1 MRFLCEGF
9 IIIVCIYATHVL
21 TLLSTMS
28 QGENVAGAA
37 DNRASDIVSPSDLLS
52 TRRGLAAWV
61 RRRATHVKSAVAE
74 KDSQAIHGH
83 ITALKDAFMKL
94 SVIHNQ
100 LIESADDESIIE
112 TYEYFYDK
120 YESIYI
126 DTLTLGS
133 EFKSKSEHHAKDEN
147 NSQLIEIFKQLS
159 IPKLELE
166 KFKGDPVIYQG
177 FIAQFDELIASKLSD
192 DSQKLSRLMQYC
204 EGPALSAIR
213 NCV

>member
-1 MRFLCEGF
+1 MPLMCLRYSLQCLR
-9 IIIVCIYATHVL
+9 VK
-21 TLLSTMS
+21 
-28 QGENVAGAA
+28 NVAGAA
-37 DNRASDIVSPSDLLS
+37 DNRASDNVSPSDLLS
-52 TRRGLAAWV
+52 TRRGLTAWV
-61 RRRATHVKSAVAE
+61 RRRATHVKTAVAE

-100 LIESADDESIIE
+100 LIESAGDESIIE
-112 TYEYFYDK
+112 TYENFYDK

-166 KFKGDPVIYQG
+166 KFRLVGWLVVFKVPSTARSFRDGTPIYCP
-177 FIAQFDELIASKLSD
+177 L
-192 DSQKLSRLMQYC
+192 R
-204 EGPALSAIR
+204 R
-213 NCV
+213 T

>member
-9 IIIVCIYATHVL
+9 IIIVCIYAAHVL
-21 TLLSTMS
+21 TLLSTMC

-37 DNRASDIVSPSDLLS
+37 DNRASDNVSPSDLLS

-126 DTLTLGS
+126 DT
-133 EFKSKSEHHAKDEN
+133 
-147 NSQLIEIFKQLS
+147 
-159 IPKLELE
+159 
-166 KFKGDPVIYQG
+166 V
-177 FIAQFDELIASKLSD
+177 
-192 DSQKLSRLMQYC
+192 
-204 EGPALSAIR
+204 
-213 NCV
+213 